1 MEAVP
6 RVLALH
12 KPRGVLVSRAPE
24 AGATTVF
31 ELVGAPFDRWWC
43 AGRLDK
49 DSEGLLL
56 LCDDP
61 RWAHRLAAPG
71 GLPKTYVATVRGRPS
86 EADLEPMRRGGE
98 LLDGRPLR
106 PVEVRL
112 LTAGPRGRT
121 RFEVV
126 LREGLHRQVR
136 RQFLA
141 TRHTVQRLERVAI
154 GPLRLG
160 DLPPGAHREL
170 GRDEV
175 TALLVELARERP

>member
-1 MEAVP
+1 MVPLP

-12 KPRGVLVSRAPE
+12 KPRGVLVSRAAE

-31 ELVGAPFDRWWC
+31 ELVGPPFCQWWS

-71 GLPKTYVATVRGRPS
+71 GLSKTYVATVRGLPS

-112 LTAGPRGRT
+112 LSAGPQGST

-126 LREGLHRQVR
+126 LREGRHRQIR
-136 RQFLA
+136 RLFLA

-154 GPLRLG
+154 GPLRLAG
-160 DLPPGAHREL
+160 LPPGAHREL
-170 GRDEV
+170 GPTEV
-175 TALLVELARERP
+175 TALVAELAKERP